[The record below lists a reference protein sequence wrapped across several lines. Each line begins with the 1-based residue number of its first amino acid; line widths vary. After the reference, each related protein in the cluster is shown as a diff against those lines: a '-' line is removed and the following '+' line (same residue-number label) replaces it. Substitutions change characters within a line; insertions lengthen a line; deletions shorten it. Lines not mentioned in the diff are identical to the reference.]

1 MPATREGKKS
11 EFGCLTR
18 EHGRRKNKKVTDA
31 PTHWEILSPTLL
43 SMYDKPLPSTR
54 TGALY
59 NAFSY
64 PTKISPEAIALFIAT
79 HTDVGAT
86 VADVFAG
93 SGTTGVAAILCAKPT
108 PGMMAEAAR
117 LGIEPEWG
125 PRNAHLFDVGVLGSF
140 IGKVLTDPPE
150 PQAFRKAVETLLDTA
165 RSRLAQAYQA
175 ADPHG
180 NPGSIRHVIWSEVV
194 GCPKC
199 HVEHRLWDIAAMRDP
214 ARFAKS
220 FTCQSCGTTQK
231 IDDCERVVDTE
242 KDAFGRVVTS
252 RRRVP
257 VEIHGMT
264 GSKKWVRPATDRD
277 MLIASQAAACPLPN
291 SAPDAKLQ
299 WGELYRAGYHTGIT
313 HLHHFYTPRNFL
325 AVATCMDIANEQP
338 EPMRSALKF
347 VILSYNA
354 SHSTLM
360 TRIVAKRDQR
370 DFVLTGAQSG
380 VLYVSGLPV
389 EKNVLIGIARKAGTI
404 AEAFGMTY
412 GSASKVTVHNVSSE
426 RLPLMDGSIDYVF
439 TDPPFGDYI
448 PYGEINQIN
457 ELWLGKTT
465 DLATET
471 VVSVTGGKD
480 ADDYQ
485 RSMSAVFTEVSRVL
499 KPSGRLTVVFH
510 SAHARIWR
518 ALTESFT
525 AAGLRI
531 RITSVL
537 DKVQASFKQT
547 VSTVSVKGDPLI
559 LLDRSPDDALAGDHG
574 LIVERLILQARQS
587 SRPDVRALFSRYA
600 AACLAAGQAVELD
613 AAAFARQV
621 GAALDMAA

>member
-1 MPATREGKKS
+1 MTGD
-11 EFGCLTR
+11 LTHR
-18 EHGRRKNKKVTDA
+18 
-31 PTHWEILSPTLL
+31 EILPSTLL
-43 SMYDKPLPSTR
+43 SMYDKPLPSRR

-64 PTKISPEAIALFIAT
+64 PTKISPEAIAIFMAT

-108 PGMMAEAAR
+108 PGMIAEAAR
-117 LGIEPEWG
+117 LGVQPEWG

-140 IGKVLTDPPE
+140 ISKVLTNPPE
-150 PQAFRKAVETLLDTA
+150 PQEFRTAVERLLEGA

-175 ADPHG
+175 TDPNGH
-180 NPGSIRHVIWSEVV
+180 PGSIRHVIWSEVV
-194 GCPKC
+194 ACPEC
-199 HVEHRLWDIAAMRDP
+199 HAEHRLWDIAAMRNP

-220 FTCQSCGTTQK
+220 FTCHCCGSNQK
-231 IDDCERVVDTE
+231 IDNCERIVDTE
-242 KDAFGRVVTS
+242 RDAFGHVVTS

-257 VEIHGMT
+257 VEIHGIT
-264 GSKKWVRPATDRD
+264 GSRKWVRPATGQDA
-277 MLIASQAAACPLPN
+277 LVASGTAASFLPD
-291 SAPDAKLQ
+291 SAPHVELQ
-299 WGELYRAGYHTGIT
+299 WGELYRSGYHTGIT

-325 AVATCMDIANEQP
+325 AVATCMDLANEQP

-389 EKNVLIGIARKAGTI
+389 EKNVLIGISRKAGTI

-426 RLPLMDGSIDYVF
+426 RLPLATGSIDYVF

-457 ELWLGKTT
+457 ELWLGATT

-480 ADDYQ
+480 VDDYQ

-518 ALTESFT
+518 ALTESFI

-559 LLDRSPDDALAGDHG
+559 LLDKSPDDTVAGDHG
-574 LIVERLILQARQS
+574 TIVKRLIVQAQRS
-587 SRPDVRALFSRYA
+587 ARPDVRALFSRYA

-621 GAALDMAA
+621 EAALDIAA